1 MIKLNQIAT
10 RAPEGYDKRKIKART
25 ELLLNEISDLQIKM
39 NAAKESGLLIILQG
53 LDASGKDGVIRNIFS
68 KVSPFGVSLKA
79 FGPPTEEEYSYDFL
93 WRVHKEVP
101 AKGMI
106 KIFNRSHYEDILV
119 PGIEGYINKDVIE
132 KRFEHINAFERLLDE
147 SNTKILKFY
156 LHVSKEKQRT
166 RLLER
171 LQIRRKHY
179 KHHDSDWTTRE
190 KFEQYQALYERIIN
204 ECNVVPWHVIPSD
217 QNWIKTYEVAKV
229 ILRALKDMDL
239 VWPELNSNL
248 FTPGKIDYD
257 KLK

>member
-1 MIKLNQIAT
+1 MIQLSKIDT
-10 RAPEGYDKRKIKART
+10 KAPEGYDKRKIKAKT

-39 NAAKESGLLIILQG
+39 NAAKQNSLLIILQG

-68 KVSPFGVSLKA
+68 NVSPFGVSLKA

-119 PGIEGYINKDVIE
+119 PMIEGYIDKDIVE
-132 KRFEHINAFERLLDE
+132 QRFEHINAFEKLLQE
-147 SNTKILKFY
+147 SNTTILKFY
-156 LHVSKEKQRT
+156 LHVSKEKQRE

-190 KFEQYQALYERIIN
+190 KFEEYQALYERIIN
-204 ECNVVPWHVIPSD
+204 ECNAVPWHVIPSD
-217 QNWIKTYEVAKV
+217 QNWIKTYRVANV
-229 ILRALKDMDL
+229 ILKALKDMQL
-239 VWPELNSNL
+239 KWPELSSEI
-248 FTPGKIDYD
+248 FTPGEIDYD
-257 KLK
+257 ALK

>member
-1 MIKLNQIAT
+1 MIELNKIPT
-10 RAPEGYDKRKIKART
+10 RAPKGYDKRKIKAKT
-25 ELLLNEISDLQIKM
+25 ELILNEISDLQIKM
-39 NAAKESGLLIILQG
+39 NAAKKTSLLIVLQG

-79 FGPPTEEEYSYDFL
+79 YGKPTEEEYSYDFL
-93 WRVHKEVP
+93 WRIHKEVP

-119 PGIEGYINKDVIE
+119 PTIEGYLPNELIE
-132 KRFEHINAFERLLDE
+132 KRFKHINAFESLLQE
-147 SNTKILKFY
+147 SNTTILKFY
-156 LHVSKEKQRT
+156 LHVSKEKQRE

-190 KFEQYQALYERIIN
+190 NFKEYRELYERIIN
-204 ECNVVPWHVIPSD
+204 ECSDVPWHVIPSD
-217 QNWIKTYEVAKV
+217 QNWIKTYKVAKV
-229 ILRALKDMDL
+229 ILKALRDMQL
-239 VWPELNSNL
+239 SWPELNSDL
-248 FTPGKIDYD
+248 FTPGDIDYD

>member
-1 MIKLNQIAT
+1 MIKLDKIGT
-10 RAPEGYDKRKIKART
+10 CAPEGYDKRKIKART
-25 ELLLNEISDLQIKM
+25 ELMLNEISDLQIKM
-39 NAAKESGLLIILQG
+39 NAAKKSSLLIVLQG

-79 FGPPTEEEYSYDFL
+79 FGPPTAEEYSYDFL

-119 PGIEGYINKDVIE
+119 PMIEGYLDKDLVE
-132 KRFEHINAFERLLDE
+132 NRFAHINAFESLLQE
-147 SNTKILKFY
+147 SNTTILKFY
-156 LHVSKEKQRT
+156 LHVSKEKQRE

-179 KHHDSDWTTRE
+179 KHHDSDWTTRA
-190 KFEQYQALYERIIN
+190 KFEQYRELYERILN

-217 QNWIKTYEVAKV
+217 QNWIKTYEVAKI
-229 ILRALKDMDL
+229 ILRALKEMQL
-239 VWPELNSNL
+239 NWPGLDSEI

>member
-1 MIKLNQIAT
+1 MIQLDKIAT
-10 RAPEGYDKRKIKART
+10 YAPEGYDKRKIKART

-39 NAAKESGLLIILQG
+39 NAAKKGSLLIVLQG

-119 PGIEGYINKDVIE
+119 PMIEGYLDKNLVE
-132 KRFEHINAFERLLDE
+132 KRFAHINSFESLLQE
-147 SNTKILKFY
+147 SNTTILKFY
-156 LHVSKEKQRT
+156 LHVSKEKQRE

-179 KHHDSDWTTRE
+179 KHHDSDWTTRA
-190 KFEQYQALYERIIN
+190 KFEKYRKLYERILN

-217 QNWIKTYEVAKV
+217 QNWIKTYEVAKI
-229 ILRALKDMDL
+229 ILRALKDMQL
-239 VWPELNSNL
+239 NWPELESNL

>member
-1 MIKLNQIAT
+1 MIKLNEIST
-10 RAPEGYDKRKIKART
+10 EAPKGLDKRKIKAKT
-25 ELLLNEISDLQIKM
+25 ELILNEISDLQIKM
-39 NAAKESGLLIILQG
+39 NAEKKYSLLIVLQG
-53 LDASGKDGVIRNIFS
+53 LDASGKDGVIRNIFG

-119 PGIEGYINKDVIE
+119 PTIEDYLDKNLLE
-132 KRFEHINAFERLLDE
+132 KRYDHINAFESLLQE
-147 SNTKILKFY
+147 NNTKILKFY
-156 LHVSKEKQRT
+156 LHVSKEKQRE

-179 KHHDSDWTTRE
+179 KHHDSDWTTRA
-190 KFEQYQALYERIIN
+190 KFYEYRNLYEKIIN
-204 ECNVVPWHVIPSD
+204 RCNEVPWHIIPSD

-229 ILRALKDMDL
+229 ILRTLQNMKL
-239 VWPELNSNL
+239 QWPELESNI

-257 KLK
+257 KLE

>member
-1 MIKLNQIAT
+1 MIELKNVDTKAPKGLDKRMIKA
-10 RAPEGYDKRKIKART
+10 KT
-25 ELLLNEISDLQIKM
+25 ELLLSEISDLQIKM
-39 NAAKESGLLIILQG
+39 NAAKQSSLLIVLQG

-79 FGPPTEEEYSYDFL
+79 YGKPTPEEYSYDFL
-93 WRVHKEVP
+93 WRIHKEVP

-119 PGIEGYINKDVIE
+119 PMVEGYLDKDLVE
-132 KRFEHINAFERLLDE
+132 KRFQHINAFESLLQE
-147 SNTKILKFY
+147 SNTTILKFY
-156 LHVSKEKQRT
+156 LHVSKEKQRE

-190 KFEQYQALYERIIN
+190 KFEEYQNVYERIIN
-204 ECNVVPWHVIPSD
+204 ECNVVPWHIIPSD
-217 QNWIKTYEVAKV
+217 DKWLKTYEVAKV
-229 ILRALKDMDL
+229 ILKALKDMQL
-239 VWPELNSNL
+239 SWPKLESEI
-248 FTPGKIDYD
+248 FTPGQIDYD

>member
-1 MIKLNQIAT
+1 MIKLNEVST
-10 RAPEGYDKRKIKART
+10 KAPKGLDKRKIKAKT
-25 ELLLNEISDLQIKM
+25 ELLLNEIADLQIKM
-39 NAAKESGLLIILQG
+39 NAAKKSSLLIVLQG

-79 FGPPTEEEYSYDFL
+79 FGVPTEEEYSYDFL

-119 PGIEGYINKDVIE
+119 PMIEGYLPKEMVE
-132 KRFEHINAFERLLDE
+132 KRFEHVNAFEKLLEE
-147 SNTKILKFY
+147 SNTTILKFY
-156 LHVSKEKQRT
+156 LHVSKDKQRE

-190 KFEQYQALYERIIN
+190 KFEQYQDLYERIIN
-204 ECNVVPWHVIPSD
+204 ECNAVPWHIIPSD
-217 QNWIKTYEVAKV
+217 NKWLKTYEVAKI
-229 ILRALKDMDL
+229 ILKALKDMELSWPDL
-239 VWPELNSNL
+239 KSDL
-248 FTPGKIDYD
+248 FTPGEIDYD